1 MADFIAID
9 VGSSFI
15 KAAIL
20 DLDGLELR
28 HTLRVPFPGFVP
40 GLPPR
45 HREVAPAA
53 ILAAVE
59 DLLAR
64 ALPHA
69 PRCAGLMVCGQ
80 MQGFVLVDGR
90 GEPVSNYVSW
100 LDQRVTPT
108 EFDEFALHVTPEHR
122 RELGNEFRAGIALPL
137 LYWLLRQ
144 GALPNGGPPGKA
156 TPVSIA
162 DFVVARLCN
171 APAVMDPTQAAAF
184 GALRIADLRW
194 HEEVIGRLGLESLRW
209 PEVVPTGSLAGTWR
223 GAPCYVSIGDQ
234 QCALAGALLDDGELS
249 VNIGTGSQLSLIH
262 DDMIHGAPIDD
273 GASST
278 DLQLR
283 PYFDGRFLRTITHIP
298 GGRALAAL
306 VGLFTELGGASE
318 DEAWRRIEAA
328 VAAVPATDLRANTA
342 FFPGPCGHGGALEN
356 LHEGNMTAGHVF
368 RAAFENM
375 ARNYQ
380 ICALRLD
387 PEGTATHAVFS
398 GGVVR
403 RLPVLRELTAAE
415 LGMGYRLSPDPED
428 TLFGLMVL
436 ARAFSGHI
444 GVRDATEAVR
454 AATPTQATIGLRA
467 DKVPVLMLTP
477 SNASGY
483 LVARGV
489 ARPRDVR
496 ELGGGVSNT
505 VLLVDLGGLRLVLKQ
520 SLHKL
525 RVEQDW
531 FADPDRIFRESAALM
546 ALAPHLPPG
555 SLPEV
560 FFEDRVNRVIAMT
573 AAPPEAETWKSLLL
587 RGEVSPKIAAT
598 IGRMLA
604 AIWRASWHAGSGN
617 ADWEDEFGDQ
627 TVFRELRLDPYYR
640 STAMRHP
647 DLAGHIESLMH
658 ESAARRLALVHGD
671 WSPKNFL
678 IAGSSVTA
686 IDFEVIHFGDP
697 SFDTAFLVNHL
708 ALKSFLQPGRRAAY
722 QAAAVCFFD
731 AARQGLP
738 EDGRRHAA
746 AWLEPATL
754 AHLGALMLARVDGKS
769 PAEYLDSA
777 LQGRVR
783 SVARDLI
790 LHPPA
795 TIGEVFRRI

>member
-20 DLDGLELR
+20 DMDALELR
-28 HTLRVPFPGFVP
+28 HTQRLPFPGFVP
-40 GLPPR
+40 GLPPLY
-45 HREVAPAA
+45 REVAAAA

-59 DLLAR
+59 DLLSR
-64 ALPHA
+64 IVPHA
-69 PRCAGLMVCGQ
+69 PQCAGVAICGQ

-100 LDQRVTPT
+100 LDQRVTSA

-122 RELGNEFRAGIALPL
+122 RELGNEFRPGIALPL
-137 LYWLLRQ
+137 LYWLRRH
-144 GALPNGGPPGKA
+144 GALPPGGAPGGAPGEA

-162 DFVVARLCN
+162 DFVVSRLCH

-184 GALRIADLRW
+184 GALRIADMRW
-194 HEEVIGRLGLESLRW
+194 HEEVIGRLGLESVRW
-209 PEVVPTGSLAGTWR
+209 PEVVPTGSAVGTWR
-223 GAPCYVSIGDQ
+223 GAPCYASIGDQ
-234 QCALAGALLDDGELS
+234 QCAIAGALLEEGELS

-262 DDMIHGAPIDD
+262 GAPIDD
-273 GASST
+273 AAAAAH
-278 DLQLR
+278 LQLR

-306 VGLFTELGGASE
+306 VGLLTELGGPSE
-318 DEAWRRIEAA
+318 EEAWRRIEPAA
-328 VAAVPATDLRANTA
+328 AALTATDLRANTA
-342 FFPGPCGHGGALEN
+342 FSPGPCGHGGALEN

-368 RAAFENM
+368 RAVFESM
-375 ARNYQ
+375 ARNYRT
-380 ICALRLD
+380 CALRLD
-387 PEGTATHAVFS
+387 PEGDATHAVFS
-398 GGVVR
+398 GGVAR
-403 RLPVLRELTAAE
+403 RLPILRELTAAQ
-415 LGMGYRLSPDPED
+415 LGMGYRLSPHPED

-436 ARAFSGHI
+436 ARAF
-444 GVRDATEAVR
+444 RDGSSVR
-454 AATPTQATIGLRA
+454 AATDAVRASQPTQAGSP
-467 DKVPVLMLTP
+467 VPFELTP
-477 SNASGY
+477 ANASGY
-483 LVARGV
+483 LVARGMP
-489 ARPRDVR
+489 RPREIR

-505 VLLVDLGGLRLVLKQ
+505 VLLVDLGDLRLVLKQ

-531 FADPDRIFRESAALM
+531 YSDPDRIFRESAALM
-546 ALAPHLPPG
+546 RLAPHLPPG

-560 FFEDRVNRVIAMT
+560 LFEDRHNRAFAMT
-573 AAPPEAETWKSLLL
+573 AAPPEAETWKTHLL
-587 RGEVSPKIAAT
+587 RGEVSTEIAAT

-604 AIWRASWHAGSGN
+604 AIWRATWHN
-617 ADWEDEFGDQ
+617 AAWEAEFGDQ

-640 STAMRHP
+640 AAALRHL
-647 DLAGHIESLMH
+647 DLAGRIASLMH

-678 IAGSSVTA
+678 VAGGSVMA

-708 ALKSFLQPGRRAAY
+708 ALKSLLQPGHRSAY

-731 AARQGLP
+731 AARQGMPQEALP
-738 EDGRRHAA
+738 QDVESYGA

-769 PAEYLDSA
+769 PAEYLDSG
-777 LQGRVR
+777 LQARVR
-783 SVARDLI
+783 GVARDLI
-790 LHPPA
+790 LRPAA
-795 TIGEVFRRI
+795 TIEEVFARL

>member
-28 HTLRVPFPGFVP
+28 HTLRVPFPAFVP
-40 GLPPR
+40 GLPPL

-53 ILAAVE
+53 ILSAVE
-59 DLLAR
+59 DLLAG

-69 PRCAGLMVCGQ
+69 PRCDGLVVCGQ

-90 GEPVSNYVSW
+90 GEPVSNYISW
-100 LDQRVTPT
+100 LDQRVTPA
-108 EFDEFALHVTPEHR
+108 EFDEFATHVTPQHR
-122 RELGNEFRAGIALPL
+122 RELGNEFRPGIALPL
-137 LYWLLRQ
+137 LYWLRRH
-144 GALPNGGPPGKA
+144 GALPTGVPTGEA

-162 DFVVARLCN
+162 DFVVSRLSN
-171 APAVMDPTQAAAF
+171 APAVMNPTQASAF
-184 GALRIADLRW
+184 GALRIADMCW
-194 HEEVIGRLGLESLRW
+194 HEEVIGRLGLDSLRW
-209 PEVVPTGSLAGTWR
+209 PEVVPTGSLAGTWH
-223 GAPCYVSIGDQ
+223 GVPCYASVGDQ
-234 QCALAGALLDDGELS
+234 QCAIAGALLDDDELS
-249 VNIGTGSQLSLIH
+249 VNIGTGSQLSLIQ
-262 DDMIHGAPIDD
+262 GTPIDD
-273 GASST
+273 GPAST
-278 DLQLR
+278 PLQLR

-306 VGLFTELGGASE
+306 VGLLTELGGASE
-318 DEAWRRIEAA
+318 EESWRRIEPA
-328 VAAVPATDLRANTA
+328 VAAVTATDLRANTA

-368 RAAFENM
+368 RAVFESM
-375 ARNYQ
+375 ARNYE
-380 ICALRLD
+380 ICGRRLD
-387 PEGTATHAVFS
+387 PEGVATHAVFS
-398 GGVVR
+398 GGVAR
-403 RLPVLRELTAAE
+403 RLPILRELTAAE
-415 LGMGYRLSPDPED
+415 LGMGYRLSPHPED
-428 TLFGLMVL
+428 TLFGLMVVAL
-436 ARAFSGHI
+436 AFRHGTS
-444 GVRDATEAVR
+444 VCEATEDVR
-454 AATPTQATIGLRA
+454 ASQPTQARRPELRLTA
-467 DKVPVLMLTP
+467 D
-477 SNASGY
+477 NASGY
-483 LVARGV
+483 LVARDV
-489 ARPRDVR
+489 PRPREVR

-531 FADPDRIFRESAALM
+531 FSDPDRIFRESAALIR
-546 ALAPHLPPG
+546 LAPHLPSG

-560 FFEDRVNRVIAMT
+560 CFEDHVNRVFAMT
-573 AAPPEAETWKSLLL
+573 AAPPEAETWKTLLL
-587 RGEVSPKIAAT
+587 RGEVSTAIAAT
-598 IGRMLA
+598 IGGLLA
-604 AIWRASWHAGSGN
+604 AIWRASWRPSSGN
-617 ADWEDEFGDQ
+617 SEWEAEFGDQ

-640 STAMRHP
+640 ATALRHP
-647 DLAGHIESLMH
+647 DLASRIESLMH

-678 IAGSSVTA
+678 IAGGSVMA

-708 ALKSFLQPGRRAAY
+708 VLKSFLQPGNRAAY

-738 EDGRRHAA
+738 QPGLPRPGLPEADARYGA

-769 PAEYLDSA
+769 PAEYLDTG
-777 LQGRVR
+777 LQARVR
-783 SVARDLI
+783 SLARDLI
-790 LHPPA
+790 LCPPA
-795 TIGEVFRRI
+795 TIEEVFARI

>member
-1 MADFIAID
+1 MADFIGID

-20 DLDGLELR
+20 DLDALELR
-28 HTLRVPFPGFVP
+28 QVLRAPFPGFLP
-40 GLPPR
+40 GLPLA
-45 HREVAPAA
+45 REVAPAS

-59 DLLAR
+59 DLLAG
-64 ALPHA
+64 AFSHTK
-69 PRCAGLMVCGQ
+69 RCSGLVVCGQ

-100 LDQRVTPT
+100 LDQRITPA
-108 EFDEFALHVTPEHR
+108 EFAEFAAHVTPEQR
-122 RELGNEFRAGIALPL
+122 RELGNEFRPGIALPL
-137 LYWLLRQ
+137 LYWLRRHA
-144 GALPNGGPPGKA
+144 ALPPGEA

-162 DFVVARLCN
+162 DFVVSRLCN

-184 GALRIADLRW
+184 GALRIADMRW
-194 HEEVIGRLGLESLRW
+194 HEEVIGRLDLRSLRW
-209 PEVVPTGSLAGTWR
+209 PEVVPSGAVAGTWR
-223 GAPCYVSIGDQ
+223 GVPCYASVGDQ
-234 QCALAGALLDDGELS
+234 QAALAGALLDEGELS
-249 VNIGTGSQLSLIH
+249 VNIGTGSQLSLI
-262 DDMIHGAPIDD
+262 DDTAAD
-273 GASST
+273 T
-278 DLQLR
+278 ELQLR
-283 PYFDGRFLRTITHIP
+283 PYFDGGFLRTITHIP

-318 DEAWRRIEAA
+318 EEAWRRIESA

-368 RAAFENM
+368 RAVFENM
-375 ARNYQ
+375 ARNYET
-380 ICALRLD
+380 CGRRLD
-387 PEGTATHAVFS
+387 PDGTATHAVFS
-398 GGVVR
+398 GGVAR
-403 RLPVLRELTAAE
+403 RLPILRELTAAQ
-415 LGMGYRLSPDPED
+415 LGMGYRLSPHPED

-436 ARAFSGHI
+436 ARAFSG
-444 GVRDATEAVR
+444 GASVR
-454 AATPTQATIGLRA
+454 AATETVRANQPTQARR
-467 DKVPVLMLTP
+467 PVILLTP

-483 LVARGV
+483 LVARDV
-489 ARPRDVR
+489 PRPREVR

-531 FADPDRIFRESAALM
+531 FSDPDRIFRESAALM
-546 ALAPHLPPG
+546 GLAPHLPPG

-560 FFEDRVNRVIAMT
+560 FFEDRVNRVFAMT
-573 AAPPEAETWKSLLL
+573 AAPPEAETWKAILL
-587 RGEVSPKIAAT
+587 RGEVSSEIAAT

-604 AIWRASWHAGSGN
+604 AIWCATWRG
-617 ADWEDEFGDQ
+617 ADWEAEFGDQ

-640 STAMRHP
+640 STALRHP
-647 DLAGHIESLMH
+647 DLAGRLESLMR

-678 IAGSSVTA
+678 VAGSSVMA

-708 ALKSFLQPGRRAAY
+708 ALKSFLRPGQRGAY
-722 QAAAVCFFD
+722 QTAAVSFFD
-731 AARQGLP
+731 AAREGLP
-738 EDGRRHAA
+738 RTGQEACPT
-746 AWLEPATL
+746 WLEHATL

-769 PAEYLDSA
+769 PAEYLDSDRQA
-777 LQGRVR
+777 RVR
-783 SVARDLI
+783 AVARDLI

-795 TIGEVFRRI
+795 TIGEVFERL